1 MKLKIIIAFLMFSI
15 VCSSG
20 FAAKNETQIEGQIF
34 IVTKGQQ
41 TYKLSLVQV
50 YAIPASTMEKAIQE
64 RANTV
69 NAGRQALL
77 PQIISAKA
85 ERDQAAAENRG
96 SEYSSLVRVTAE
108 ASRRCKEMGGMAFV
122 NCMNSPEMTDL
133 RARTDRAR
141 EVVKPAQASLLA
153 SIQMFTQLTKQY
165 EVQGSQATFF
175 EGLAVP
181 SDMAIVSDKTDA
193 DGKFSLKLP
202 SGKRFMIF
210 ARAKRQV
217 MSETEEY
224 VWLLGEADAIPK
236 KLFLTND
243 NLVETHCAECV
254 NYMKGMSLD
263 PKPWEKVQTEIS
275 VAPEMSTR
283 QVKL

>member
-1 MKLKIIIAFLMFSI
+1 MNLKIIIAFLMFSF

-20 FAAKNETQIEGQIF
+20 FAAKNEAQIEGQIF
-34 IVTKGQQ
+34 IATKGQQ

-50 YAIPASTMEKAIQE
+50 YAIPASTMEKVIQE
-64 RANTV
+64 RANSV

-85 ERDQAAAENRG
+85 ELDQAEAEIRG
-96 SEYSSLVRVTAE
+96 GEYNSLIQLTAE
-108 ASRRCKEMGGMAFV
+108 AGRRCKEMGGMAFV
-122 NCMNSPEMTDL
+122 NCMKSSEMTDL

-141 EVVKPAQASLLA
+141 EVVKPAEARLFA
-153 SIQMFTQLTKQY
+153 SIKIFKPLVKQY
-165 EVQGSQATFF
+165 EIQGSQATFF
-175 EGLAVP
+175 EGLTVP
-181 SDMAIVSDKTDA
+181 ADMAIVSDKTDA

-224 VWLLGEADAIPK
+224 VWLLGGATAIPK
-236 KLFLTND
+236 KLFLSND
-243 NLVETHCAECV
+243 NLVETQCAECV
-254 NYMKGMSLD
+254 NYMRGMSLE

-275 VAPEMSTR
+275 VTPETSTR
-283 QVKL
+283 